1 MKILAVT
8 ACPTGIAHTYMA
20 AEAIEDAAKK
30 IMHKIQELHT
40 ISTNNPNIRRFS
52 NSRLNVLILKVG
64 NIRILFQKNDQ
75 RILIIDVINR
85 AGGYR

>member
-1 MKILAVT
+1 VKIEFREKAL
-8 ACPTGIAHTYMA
+8 IAIESMD
-20 AEAIEDAAKK
+20 EDAAKK

>member
-1 MKILAVT
+1 MKIEFREKAL
-8 ACPTGIAHTYMA
+8 I
-20 AEAIEDAAKK
+20 AIESMDEDATKK

>member
-1 MKILAVT
+1 MKIEFREKAL
-8 ACPTGIAHTYMA
+8 IAIESMD
-20 AEAIEDAAKK
+20 EDAAKK

>member
-1 MKILAVT
+1 MKIEFREKAL
-8 ACPTGIAHTYMA
+8 IAIESMD
-20 AEAIEDAAKK
+20 EDAAKK

-64 NIRILFQKNDQ
+64 NIRMPSLSHLCI
-75 RILIIDVINR
+75 ILISPFFNTKPPISI
-85 AGGYR
+85 

>member
-1 MKILAVT
+1 MKIEFREKAL
-8 ACPTGIAHTYMA
+8 IAIESMD
-20 AEAIEDAAKK
+20 EDAAKK

-64 NIRILFQKNDQ
+64 NIRILLQKNDQ

>member
-1 MKILAVT
+1 MKIEFREKAL
-8 ACPTGIAHTYMA
+8 IAIESMD
-20 AEAIEDAAKK
+20 EDAAKK

-64 NIRILFQKNDQ
+64 NIRI
-75 RILIIDVINR
+75 
-85 AGGYR
+85 